1 LLYIRG
7 QNFGNNALVFWR
19 CNMKNT
25 TRKIAIFALLLAA
38 AVTVHAYTKDDAI
51 VNYMG
56 SYSRYNF
63 TKEWS
68 NAETIAENLRE
79 RINLTNFYRI
89 TEENIDK
96 EDYNVR
102 DFAEK
107 NLADSYDTADNN
119 VYMTIVTRNV
129 SKETYDG
136 WIIVTHCSQAEGFY
150 DYIFYFS
157 AQ

>member
-1 LLYIRG
+1 
-7 QNFGNNALVFWR
+7 
-19 CNMKNT
+19 MKNT

>member
-1 LLYIRG
+1 
-7 QNFGNNALVFWR
+7 
-19 CNMKNT
+19 MKNT
-25 TRKIAIFALLLAA
+25 TRKIAIFAILLAA

-63 TKEWS
+63 NKEWS
-68 NAETIAENLRE
+68 NADKIAESLRE
-79 RINLTNFYRI
+79 SINLTNFYRI
-89 TEENIDK
+89 TEENIEK

>member
-1 LLYIRG
+1 
-7 QNFGNNALVFWR
+7 
-19 CNMKNT
+19 MKNT

-56 SYSRYNF
+56 SYSRHNF

-107 NLADSYDTADNN
+107 NLAAYDTSDNN

-129 SKETYDG
+129 GKDTYDG
-136 WIIVTHCSQAEGFY
+136 WIILTHCSQAEGFF

>member
-1 LLYIRG
+1 
-7 QNFGNNALVFWR
+7 
-19 CNMKNT
+19 MNT
-25 TRKIAIFALLLAA
+25 IIRKIALFALFLTVAA
-38 AVTVHAYTKDDAI
+38 SVHAYSADDAI

-63 TKEWS
+63 NKEWS
-68 NAETIAENLRE
+68 NADNIAANLRE
-79 RINLTNFYRI
+79 TMNLTNFYRI

-107 NLADSYDTADNN
+107 NLASYDMTDNN

-129 SKETYDG
+129 GKETYDG
-136 WIIVTHCSQAEGFY
+136 WIILTHCSKAEGFY

>member
-1 LLYIRG
+1 
-7 QNFGNNALVFWR
+7 
-19 CNMKNT
+19 MKNT

-38 AVTVHAYTKDDAI
+38 AITAHAYTKDDAI

-63 TKEWS
+63 NKEWS
-68 NAETIAENLRE
+68 NADKIAENLRE
-79 RINLTNFYRI
+79 SINLTNFYRI
-89 TEENIDK
+89 TEENIEK

-107 NLADSYDTADNN
+107 NLAESYDTADNN
-119 VYMTIVTRNV
+119 VYMTIVTRNI

>member
-1 LLYIRG
+1 M
-7 QNFGNNALVFWR
+7 N
-19 CNMKNT
+19 NT

-38 AVTVHAYTKDDAI
+38 AVAVHAYTKDDAI

-56 SYSRYNF
+56 SYSRYSF

-68 NAETIAENLRE
+68 NADTIAENLRE

-107 NLADSYDTADNN
+107 NLASYDTSDNN

-129 SKETYDG
+129 GKETYDG
-136 WIIVTHCSQAEGFY
+136 WIILTHCSKAEGFF

>member
-1 LLYIRG
+1 
-7 QNFGNNALVFWR
+7 
-19 CNMKNT
+19 MKNT

-68 NAETIAENLRE
+68 NAENIAENLRE
-79 RINLTNFYRI
+79 TMNLTKFYRI
-89 TEENIDK
+89 TEENIKK

-107 NLADSYDTADNN
+107 NLASYDTSDNN

-129 SKETYDG
+129 GKDTYDG
-136 WIIVTHCSQAEGFY
+136 WIILTHCSQAEGFF

-157 AQ
+157 AK

>member
-1 LLYIRG
+1 M
-7 QNFGNNALVFWR
+7 NNI
-19 CNMKNT
+19 
-25 TRKIAIFALLLAA
+25 TRKITLFALFLVATATL
-38 AVTVHAYTKDDAI
+38 HAYTKDDAI

-68 NAETIAENLRE
+68 NADNIAENLRE
-79 RINLTNFYRI
+79 TINLTNFYRI

-107 NLADSYDTADNN
+107 NLASYDTSDNN
-119 VYMTIVTRNV
+119 VYMTIITRNV
-129 SKETYDG
+129 GKETYDG
-136 WIIVTHCSQAEGFY
+136 WIIVTHCSSSEGFF
-150 DYIFYFS
+150 DYIFYFA